1 MASNKCKRM
10 KISKTEPQ
18 FPIQILKLCLKD
30 IFTCYHLLGEK
41 AFRVTQVSSKHR
53 NVIQIYQ
60 DRIISD
66 LQQPLN
72 FSS

>member
-1 MASNKCKRM
+1 M

-18 FPIQILKLCLKD
+18 FSIQILKLCLKD
-30 IFTCYHLLGEK
+30 IFTYHLLGEK
-41 AFRVTQVSSKHR
+41 AFRVKQVSSKHR